1 MEAPHSVP
9 AGPEDVANFVFTT
22 EVRPWRKHLKEYARQ
37 NRRQPTPAENILWQE
52 LRGSRQGIK
61 FRRQHAIGFFI
72 VDFLCVAAKLI
83 IEVDG
88 EIHCSS
94 EQAEYDT
101 GRTFTLTELGYRELR
116 FSNQQVLTSLDNVL
130 VTIAQS
136 LKGNYLEQPSGSPSF
151 LERDWGVRLPRT
163 PCPN

>member
-9 AGPEDVANFVFTT
+9 SGPENVANFVFTT

-37 NRRQPTPAENILWQE
+37 NRRQPTEAEYLLWQA
-52 LRGSRQGIK
+52 LRNTKQGAK
-61 FRRQHAIGFFI
+61 FRRQHAIGSFI
-72 VDFLCVAAKLI
+72 VDFICVAAKLI

-88 EIHCSS
+88 EIHCSP

-130 VTIAQS
+130 AEIAQN
-136 LKGNYLEQPSGSPSF
+136 LRENHP
-151 LERDWGVRLPRT
+151 
-163 PCPN
+163 

>member
-1 MEAPHSVP
+1 MEAPHPVP
-9 AGPEDVANFVFTT
+9 SGPEDVANFVFTT

-37 NRRQPTPAENILWQE
+37 NRRQPTEAEYRLWQA
-52 LRGSRQGIK
+52 LRNTRQGAK
-61 FRRQHAIGFFI
+61 FRRQHAIGSFI
-72 VDFLCVAAKLI
+72 VDFICVAARLI

-88 EIHCSS
+88 EIHCSP

-130 VTIAQS
+130 AEIAQNLTENHPES
-136 LKGNYLEQPSGSPSF
+136 SSGTPSPRERGPGGEVHPSA
-151 LERDWGVRLPRT
+151 PQ
-163 PCPN
+163 